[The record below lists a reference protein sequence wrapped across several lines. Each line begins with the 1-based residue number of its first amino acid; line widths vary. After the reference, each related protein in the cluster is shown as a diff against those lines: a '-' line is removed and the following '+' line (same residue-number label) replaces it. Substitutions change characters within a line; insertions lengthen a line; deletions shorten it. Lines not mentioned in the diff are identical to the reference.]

1 MIISKKLNDELVQ
14 NTSDK
19 GVKLLNSLTG
29 ETYDAPVDV
38 CNEKRE
44 EMGLPPISYVET
56 DIPVDPEV

>member
-1 MIISKKLNDELVQ
+1 MEKKINDVLVMRK
-14 NTSDK
+14 SDK
-19 GVKLLNSLTG
+19 GVKLLNTLTG
-29 ETYDAPVDV
+29 EVYDAPVDV